1 MTPGGAR
8 LVAVLGYSSGHASG
22 QLHPICAARLARA
35 VEEVRPDDAVLFSG
49 WRRGREPASEAELM
63 ARGWTGRAGRILV
76 DTAARTTH
84 GNVVGTAAAARA
96 LSAREVVLVTS
107 GWHARR
113 AALLLRAASRQPV
126 VLAATDERGT
136 AGTGLRELVC
146 WLLVPLQVVVARR
159 GREREPTRR

>member
-1 MTPGGAR
+1 M
-8 LVAVLGYSSGHASG
+8 
-22 QLHPICAARLARA
+22 
-35 VEEVRPDDAVLFSG
+35 RPDDAVLFSG

-84 GNVVGTAAAARA
+84 GSVVGTAAAARA
-96 LSAREVVLVTS
+96 LSAREVLVTS

-126 VLAATDERGT
+126 VLAATDGAEAARSH
-136 AGTGLRELVC
+136 RLVH
-146 WLLVPLQVVVARR
+146 RR
-159 GREREPTRR
+159 A